1 MLMNP
6 YTGKTIFV
14 QIAAFRDSELLP
26 TLDDLFDKADE
37 PDNLRVCICWQH
49 SEDDEWDNL
58 DKYQDNKRVKIIDV
72 KAEDSKGV
80 CWARNLIQ
88 QEYLFEDFTLQLDSH
103 HRFVKGWDTE
113 LKNEI
118 LQLQLQGY
126 KKPLLT
132 GYITSFHP
140 SLPKNEWAKEPW
152 LMSFDRFTP
161 DGVLFFAPS
170 TIPNWRNRRT
180 PVPARFYSAH
190 FCFTIGLF
198 CEEVQHDPRYYFHGE
213 EITIAVRAYTKGYD
227 LFHPH
232 KVVAYHE
239 FSRDYRPDKHWD
251 TYNKWSEHNEQ
262 TFSLMRNLLGIDG
275 HTCTDKERY
284 GEYGLGKTRTIADWE
299 AYAGIRFKDRCVQQ
313 DTLDNKLPPNNP
325 TGKWCNRFKHCI
337 DLGFND
343 IEKGDYD
350 FWVIALHNKQGDTVY
365 RRDAEK
371 AEITRLMNDPD
382 GYLKVWIEADVTDK
396 PYEYVVWPHCKNAGW
411 LNRVTGLI

>member
-1 MLMNP
+1 MCMNP
-6 YTGKTIFV
+6 YTGKKIFV
-14 QIAAFRDSELLP
+14 QIASFRDSQLLH

-49 SEDDEWDNL
+49 SEEDEWDNL
-58 DKYQDNKRVKIIDV
+58 NKYQDDKRIKIIDV
-72 KAEDSKGV
+72 KAEESKGV

-88 QEYLFEDFTLQLDSH
+88 QEYLFEDFT
-103 HRFVKGWDTE
+103 KGWDTE

-140 SLPKNEWAKEPW
+140 SLPKDEWAKEPW
-152 LMSFDRFTP
+152 LMTFDRFTP

-170 TIPNWRNRRT
+170 TIPNWKMKRT

-190 FCFTIGLF
+190 FCFTVGDF

-251 TYNKWSEHNEQ
+251 TYSKWGEHNEQ
-262 TFSLMRNLLGIDG
+262 TFTLMRDLLGIDG
-275 HTCTDKERY
+275 HTCTEEEKF
-284 GEYGLGKTRTIADWE
+284 GEYGLGKERTIADWE
-299 AYAGIRFKDRCVQQ
+299 KYAGVRFVDRCVQQ

-325 TGKWCNRFKHCI
+325 NSKWCNRFKHCL
-337 DLGFND
+337 DLGFED
-343 IEKGDYD
+343 IQDGDYD
-350 FWVIALHNKQGDTVY
+350 FWVIALHNKDGDTVY
-365 RRDAEK
+365 RRDAEE
-371 AEITRLMNDPD
+371 AEITSLMNDPD
-382 GYLKVWIEADVTDK
+382 GYLKIWIEADVTDK